1 MFFTCSLNIIFRL
14 PNILALAEPLL
25 SPTMKMQF
33 SGHESFICKQFWL
46 KRGYDFLQNNGSFSS
61 ESAVVELGVG
71 KNMVAS
77 VSYWLKAFGIV
88 DQSNHITQLGHYLFH
103 DEHGK
108 DPYIES
114 NGTLWLLHYE
124 LVKTGKASIYSI
136 FFNEFRRGRTDFTK
150 EQFAKYVLKLT
161 EQDSKANLNTLTADI
176 TVFNRNYL
184 VPSGNS
190 SKSDVE
196 DDFSNLLLDLELM
209 RSYQVR
215 NAEDKLVEWYSVEN
229 SIRPELPAAIV
240 LYSILDNPLFGQ
252 SVPFRDLLTA
262 HNSPGVVFALNEEG
276 LYQKIEEIEKEYR
289 TIVYKETAGVKELQF
304 KKKIEK
310 EDVLNAYY
318 ENKL

>member
-1 MFFTCSLNIIFRL
+1 MY
-14 PNILALAEPLL
+14 
-25 SPTMKMQF
+25 QF

-46 KRGYDFLQNNGSFSS
+46 KKGYDFLLHKGTFSS

-77 VSYWLKAFGIV
+77 ISYWLKAFGIV

-103 DEHGK
+103 DENGK

-114 NGTLWLLHYE
+114 IGTLWLLHYE

-150 EQFAKYVLKLT
+150 DQFAKFVVKFI
-161 EQDSKANLNTLTADI
+161 EQDPKANLNTLTADI
-176 TVFNRNYL
+176 TVFIRNYL

-190 SKSDVE
+190 AKSDIE

-209 RSYQVR
+209 RSNQVR
-215 NAEDKLVEWYSVEN
+215 NAEDKLIEWYSVEN

-240 LYSILDNPLFGQ
+240 LYSILDNPSFGQ
-252 SVPFRDLLTA
+252 SIPFRELLTA
-262 HNSPGVVFALNEEG
+262 PNGPGVVFALSEEG
-276 LYQKIEEIEKEYR
+276 LYQKIEEIEKQYR
-289 TIVYKETAGVKELQF
+289 TVVYKETAGVKELQI
-304 KKKIEK
+304 KTNIQK

-318 ENKL
+318 KS